1 MTFEKQTLGDLNGY
15 LFEQLERL
23 NDPELSEDELSRELQ
38 RTKAVVSVS
47 NQVVNVGK
55 LVLDAQKF
63 YDDRNDYNAAKPKM
77 LTAGDVEED

>member
-63 YDDRNDYNAAKPKM
+63 YDDRNDYDAAKPKM
-77 LTAGDVEED
+77 LTVGDVEED

>member
-1 MTFEKQTLGDLNGY
+1 MSFEKQTLGDLNGY

-23 NDPELSEDELSRELQ
+23 NDPDLNDEELSNELK

-47 NQVVNVGK
+47 NQVVSVGK

-63 YDDRNDYNAAKPKM
+63 YDDRTDYDAEKPKM
-77 LTAGDVEED
+77 LAADDV

>member
-15 LFEQLERL
+15 LFEQMERL
-23 NDPELSEDELSRELQ
+23 NDPDLAGEELGDELKRARS
-38 RTKAVVSVS
+38 VVSVS
-47 NQVVNVGK
+47 NQIVNVGR

-63 YDDRNDYNAAKPKM
+63 YDDRNDYDAAKPKM